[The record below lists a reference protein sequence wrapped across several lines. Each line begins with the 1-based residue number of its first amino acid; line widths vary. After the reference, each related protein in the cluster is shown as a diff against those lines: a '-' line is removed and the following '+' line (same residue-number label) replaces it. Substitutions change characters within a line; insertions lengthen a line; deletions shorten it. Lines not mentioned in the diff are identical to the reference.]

1 MLRAVRNE
9 RPVSR
14 FGLTTAR
21 ALGTAVKRNRLRRR
35 LREAIR
41 SLPVVQGWDVVV
53 NARRGAAEADY
64 WSLRAQVVE
73 LMERAGVLEQ
83 GASRT

>member
-14 FGLTTAR
+14 FGFTTAR

-53 NARRGAAEADY
+53 NTRRGAAEADY
-64 WSLRAQVVE
+64 WVLRAQVMK